1 METLYSVYARSN
13 DQGIV
18 THLFS
23 DFFEKPKEGDSLI
36 KSGNGEE
43 FVQIA
48 EGGGKSIYLR

>member
-1 METLYSVYARSN
+1 MYSVYARAN

-23 DFFEKPKEGDSLI
+23 DFFEKPKSSDILI
-36 KSGNGEE
+36 KSGDGEE
-43 FVQIA
+43 YVHVFS

>member
-1 METLYSVYARSN
+1 METLHSVYARSN

-23 DFFEKPKEGDSLI
+23 DFFEKPKKGDILI
-36 KSGNGEE
+36 KSGKGEE

-48 EGGGKSIYLR
+48 EGGG